1 MAAAETYP
9 GLRVVDFTGVIAG
22 PMCTMILAGL
32 GAEVIKIERPVRG
45 DDGRH
50 MPPLWHDE
58 STVYLAFNRNK
69 RSVVLDLGDP
79 DGLAAARA
87 LCESADVVVESFRPG
102 KLDKLGLSY
111 EELSGLNPSLIYCS
125 ISAFGDGPLGHD
137 LPGYDPVLQAF
148 SGIMAATGH
157 PGAEPARVPV
167 SLIDLTTGMWA
178 ATALMAALTRRERS
192 GRGERLQVTLLEA
205 ALTLLSQQALNVFAT
220 GASPQPS
227 GSGFPIAAPYE
238 AFRSN
243 DGWVMIAAGN
253 DAIFGRLCDA
263 LGLPEVAAD
272 PRFEKIGMR
281 VERRQELHDLLE
293 ARTSRQSGEA
303 LGELLTAA
311 QVPAAPVNELA
322 TTLEH
327 PLALERRPTLSPADG
342 DDRRAVRLPFEE
354 PGAEIR
360 WPPALGA
367 DTESVLREAGLDQS
381 LIDRVTAGKMAS
393 A

>member
-1 MAAAETYP
+1 
-9 GLRVVDFTGVIAG
+9 
-22 PMCTMILAGL
+22 
-32 GAEVIKIERPVRG
+32 
-45 DDGRH
+45 
-50 MPPLWHDE
+50 
-58 STVYLAFNRNK
+58 
-69 RSVVLDLGDP
+69 
-79 DGLAAARA
+79 
-87 LCESADVVVESFRPG
+87 
-102 KLDKLGLSY
+102 
-111 EELSGLNPSLIYCS
+111 
-125 ISAFGDGPLGHD
+125 
-137 LPGYDPVLQAF
+137 
-148 SGIMAATGH
+148 
-157 PGAEPARVPV
+157 
-167 SLIDLTTGMWA
+167 
-178 ATALMAALTRRERS
+178 
-192 GRGERLQVTLLEA
+192 
-205 ALTLLSQQALNVFAT
+205 
-220 GASPQPS
+220 
-227 GSGFPIAAPYE
+227 
-238 AFRSN
+238 
-243 DGWVMIAAGN
+243 
-253 DAIFGRLCDA
+253 
-263 LGLPEVAAD
+263 
-272 PRFEKIGMR
+272 MR